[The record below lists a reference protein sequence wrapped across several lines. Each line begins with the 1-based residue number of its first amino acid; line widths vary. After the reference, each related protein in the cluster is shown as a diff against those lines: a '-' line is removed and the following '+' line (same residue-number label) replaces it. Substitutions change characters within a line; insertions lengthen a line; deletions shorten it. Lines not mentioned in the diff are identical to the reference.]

1 MMATRQ
7 VADGM
12 AGASDNSRDSDV
24 KHQGIAIFDGP
35 NDSLMVLRGTAR
47 SFLTRSD
54 TGHFDLVRAAEGNF
68 AGGLFAIFVPPPGQ
82 EPEDGVFS
90 TTLPRSGG
98 QEVVEIPGSY
108 AEWLTDTCLAAYHQL
123 EEAAGGRIRL
133 VTSHRQLQQ
142 QLAEGTVSVVL
153 HFEGAEAIRPDL
165 SNLETWHDRGLRSLG
180 LVWSRRN
187 AFGQGVDFAFPGS
200 PDTGPGLT
208 EAGFALVRACNRLG
222 IAIDLSHLNE
232 KGFWDVA
239 KTSTAPLIA
248 SHSCMHRLCPN
259 SRNLTDRQLAAI
271 KESGGVVGI
280 NYAPAFLR
288 ADGKLSADTPI
299 TEIVRHILYGIKEM
313 GVDHVALGSDFDGVL
328 LPKDIG
334 SVAGFPKI
342 LDLLAKEGLDREALI
357 KIAHGNWL
365 RVLGACW
372 KQ

>member
-1 MMATRQ
+1 MDETTP
-7 VADGM
+7 
-12 AGASDNSRDSDV
+12 S
-24 KHQGIAIFDGP
+24 IFDGH
-35 NDSLMVLRGTAR
+35 NDSLMVLYSTDR
-47 SFLTRSD
+47 SFLTRSN
-54 TGHFDLVRAAEGNF
+54 TGHFDLARAAEGNF
-68 AGGLFAIFVPPPGQ
+68 AGGLFAIFVPPPGK

-98 QEVVEIPGSY
+98 EEVEEIPGYY
-108 AEWLTDTCLAAYHQL
+108 AEWLTDNCLAKYRRL

-133 VTSHRQLQQ
+133 VTSHGQLLR
-142 QLAEGTVSVVL
+142 QLAEGTISVVL

-165 SNLETWHDRGLRSLG
+165 SNLEHYYAQGLRSLG
-180 LVWSRRN
+180 LVWSRPN
-187 AFGQGVDFAFPGS
+187 VFGHGVDFAFPGS

-239 KTSTAPLIA
+239 RTSTAPLIA
-248 SHSCMHRLCPN
+248 SHSCMHRLCPT

-271 KESGGVVGI
+271 KASNGVVGV
-280 NYAPAFLR
+280 NFAPAFLR
-288 ADGKLSADTPI
+288 ADGKLTADTPI
-299 TEIVRHILYGIKEM
+299 SEIVRHLLHGIKEM

-328 LPKDIG
+328 LPQEIG

-342 LDLLAKEGLDREALI
+342 LDLLAKEGLDSEALF

-365 RVLGACW
+365 RVLGECW
-372 KQ
+372 ERT

>member
-1 MMATRQ
+1 MNETNLAL
-7 VADGM
+7 
-12 AGASDNSRDSDV
+12 
-24 KHQGIAIFDGP
+24 FDGH
-35 NDSLMVLRGTAR
+35 NDSLMVLYSTER

-54 TGHFDLVRAAEGNF
+54 TGHFDLVRAAEGDF

-90 TTLPRSGG
+90 TTLPSSRN
-98 QEVVEIPGSY
+98 QEMAEIPGYY
-108 AEWLTDTCLAAYHQL
+108 AEWLTERCLAKYRRL
-123 EEAAGGRIRL
+123 EQAAGGRIRL
-133 VTSHRQLQQ
+133 VTSHRQLLHQI
-142 QLAEGTVSVVL
+142 AEGTISVVL

-165 SNLETWHDRGLRSLG
+165 SNLETWYDQGLRSLG
-180 LVWSRRN
+180 LVWSRPN
-187 AFGQGVDFAFPGS
+187 AFGRGVDFAFPGS

-239 KTSTAPLIA
+239 KTSSAPLIA

-271 KESGGVVGI
+271 KASKGVVGI
-280 NYAPAFLR
+280 NFAPAFLR
-288 ADGKLSADTPI
+288 ADGKLTADTSI
-299 TEIVRHILYGIKEM
+299 AEIVRHLLHGIDKM
-313 GVDHVALGSDFDGVL
+313 GIDHVALGSDFDGVL
-328 LPKDIG
+328 LPTEIG

-342 LDLLAKEGLDREALI
+342 FGILAKEGLKQEELI

-365 RVLGACW
+365 RVLGECW
-372 KQ
+372 QGGKGS